1 MPEIPLGFSFAE
13 ADDGFI
19 LRRKSDDGTA
29 TEIKMSEAELAGLK
43 AAIDLWSD
51 RRMSELQVEPGSGV
65 QAILVHPVARALLQS
80 DAVQE
85 RCLPCN
91 LRPRFKSTLLKL
103 RKRTDR
109 FESVMQHSH
118 NIKLVNLPCRLIP
131 G

>member
-19 LRRKSDDGTA
+19 LRHKSDDGA
-29 TEIKMSEAELAGLK
+29 VTEIKMSEAELAGLK

-85 RCLPCN
+85 NVLLTVEGPSGRQMTLSFPLPLAVEL
-91 LRPRFKSTLLKL
+91 LRR
-103 RKRTDR
+103 
-109 FESVMQHSH
+109 
-118 NIKLVNLPCRLIP
+118 IP
-131 G
+131 GLVAKMRAANPTKQ